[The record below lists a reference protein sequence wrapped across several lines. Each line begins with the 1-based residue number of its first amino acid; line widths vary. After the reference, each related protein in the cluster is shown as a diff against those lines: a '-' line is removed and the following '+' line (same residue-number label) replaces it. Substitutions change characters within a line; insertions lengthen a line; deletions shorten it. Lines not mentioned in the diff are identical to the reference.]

1 MAIDRNNDLVSA
13 QEKMEWVTPKI
24 LLMSAG
30 DTTGSNKPFAKLEGP
45 IPTAAN
51 EFFSSKGPS

>member
-30 DTTGSNKPFAKLEGP
+30 DTEGGAKVSRGGESG
-45 IPTAAN
+45 AN
-51 EFFSSKGPS
+51 TGPS

>member
-30 DTTGSNKPFAKLEGP
+30 DTEGKGAGASESNSPL
-45 IPTAAN
+45 
-51 EFFSSKGPS
+51 GPS

>member
-30 DTTGSNKPFAKLEGP
+30 DTEGNKTPKSYNEG
-45 IPTAAN
+45 TK
-51 EFFSSKGPS
+51 KGPS

>member
-30 DTTGSNKPFAKLEGP
+30 DTEGSNKQLRGGESDF
-45 IPTAAN
+45 TT
-51 EFFSSKGPS
+51 GPS